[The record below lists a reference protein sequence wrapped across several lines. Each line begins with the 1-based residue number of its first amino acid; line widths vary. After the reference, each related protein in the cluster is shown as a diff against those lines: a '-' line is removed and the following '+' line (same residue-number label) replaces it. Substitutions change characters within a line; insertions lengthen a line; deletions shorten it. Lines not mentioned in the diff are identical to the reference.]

1 MARQPDKWIP
11 IVTRLLGNSDRTVHD
26 AGSVLVRELELL
38 LYALVVAGPL
48 LAIGGAGM
56 LAGRS
61 VRRRADERLLDR
73 S

>member
-1 MARQPDKWIP
+1 MVVGHKAKAAVAPPSRFH
-11 IVTRLLGNSDRTVHD
+11 RTLDD

-48 LAIGGAGM
+48 LAIGATGI
-56 LAGRS
+56 LASRS
-61 VRRRADERLLDR
+61 VRRRSDQRLLER